1 MEVAQIQ
8 EQIGA
13 AAVSIDPLV
22 KCPHCGSDMEVV
34 VVGKP
39 AFYVTVCPKRIVI
52 EHPSYI
58 YTPTIEIK

>member
-1 MEVAQIQ
+1 M
-8 EQIGA
+8 
-13 AAVSIDPLV
+13 SIDPLV